1 MLEFLLPPFMMC
13 VVLGVIH
20 VYMGMHVLRREV
32 IFVDLALAQMAALG
46 ATVAQSLEGHAGVHG
61 HAHVGLDL
69 NVMMSFGFAAL
80 GALIFALT
88 GRLKAYISQEAM
100 VGIVYA
106 VAAAA
111 MILVLSKAPDGGE
124 DIKRVFGGVLLLTEW
139 HDVGVSGVVYAL
151 VGLALWF
158 FRRPFHMLTWEPEEA
173 EVSLTRPALWDF
185 GFYLVFALVLT
196 LSIQSA
202 GVLLVFSFL
211 IVPAVVTR
219 LFWSSIVTRLFAGWL
234 VATVAAFVGLGGAW
248 FGDYPAGAAIIVAFG
263 LLLCLAGLVRVA
275 LARKR
280 YSQPGTPDPGTPD
293 PGS

>member
-46 ATVAQSLEGHAGVHG
+46 ATVAQSLEGHAGGHG

-111 MILVLSKAPDGGE
+111 MMLVLSKAPDGVTEERKAHELFVQRHGP
-124 DIKRVFGGVLLLTEW
+124 GGDLMAIPASPPPLQNE
-139 HDVGVSGVVYAL
+139 GVATSGPP
-151 VGLALWF
+151 GL
-158 FRRPFHMLTWEPEEA
+158 EE
-173 EVSLTRPALWDF
+173 VPGRLPPDLD
-185 GFYLVFALVLT
+185 
-196 LSIQSA
+196 QSA
-202 GVLLVFSFL
+202 
-211 IVPAVVTR
+211 P
-219 LFWSSIVTRLFAGWL
+219 
-234 VATVAAFVGLGGAW
+234 
-248 FGDYPAGAAIIVAFG
+248 
-263 LLLCLAGLVRVA
+263 
-275 LARKR
+275 
-280 YSQPGTPDPGTPD
+280 
-293 PGS
+293 